1 MKDGAGQES
10 YPLFR
15 EIQIAVNQME
25 TGVPEIM
32 VYAAFGRRCGLKC
45 YMRFASLLESSVQT
59 GGKNLRKLLEE
70 EMENAFRQ
78 RTDIARRKG
87 EEASSRLLLPLFGML
102 SVVMAMTV
110 APAFLMV

>member
-1 MKDGAGQES
+1 MLDGEHLHLALMMQKDGLI
-10 YPLFR
+10 P
-15 EIQIAVNQME
+15 
-25 TGVPEIM
+25 
-32 VYAAFGRRCGLKC
+32 
-45 YMRFASLLESSVQT
+45 
-59 GGKNLRKLLEE
+59 KLIKFMNIDPTSIIVDLEE

-78 RTDIARRKG
+78 RTDLARRKG